1 MFPSAKRRKMS
12 SGQPPRKDR
21 DARPPKR
28 NGPGGKGRKQS
39 RDGEKPF
46 GKKTRPGG
54 KTFGAKKAGDREKK
68 FGGKKR
74 FEGNKTFGGNKN
86 KDKSFRA
93 KGQKAKPGF
102 KKRGAGAKQGFKQRK
117 GKGWSLHSSSG
128 LGHWMCY
135 HAEQQVAASRHLP
148 SMNERR
154 LLLKISRGE
163 QKCYIFHTVWIN
175 INMYLFNKLFKNI
188 FSSAKCFHQC
198 THQVSWLISGT
209 LILFWAASLTARL

>member
-1 MFPSAKRRKMS
+1 MCYKLSAPCSPFQLITDKHLFFCVCADMFPSAKRRKMS

-21 DARPPKR
+21 DARPPRR
-28 NGPGGKGRKQS
+28 NGPGGKGWKQS

-46 GKKTRPGG
+46 GKKPRPGG

-86 KDKSFRA
+86 KDKSFRS

-117 GKGWSLHSSSG
+117 GKG
-128 LGHWMCY
+128 
-135 HAEQQVAASRHLP
+135 
-148 SMNERR
+148 
-154 LLLKISRGE
+154 
-163 QKCYIFHTVWIN
+163 
-175 INMYLFNKLFKNI
+175 
-188 FSSAKCFHQC
+188 
-198 THQVSWLISGT
+198 
-209 LILFWAASLTARL
+209 

>member
-21 DARPPKR
+21 DARPPRR
-28 NGPGGKGRKQS
+28 NGPGGKGWKQS

-46 GKKTRPGG
+46 GKKPRPGG

-86 KDKSFRA
+86 KDKSFRS

-117 GKGWSLHSSSG
+117 GKGWTLHSSFWTWTLNVLSCWAPG
-128 LGHWMCY
+128 GSKTPFAIDERETHYCWKS
-135 HAEQQVAASRHLP
+135 AEGQ
-148 SMNERR
+148 RR
-154 LLLKISRGE
+154 TKVL
-163 QKCYIFHTVWIN
+163 Y
-175 INMYLFNKLFKNI
+175 
-188 FSSAKCFHQC
+188 FSHC
-198 THQVSWLISGT
+198 LN
-209 LILFWAASLTARL
+209 